1 MEKNEHGL
9 TDKQEKFAQLYVELG
24 NGSEAYRQSHDTE
37 NMKAE
42 TIHNETYV
50 LKNKKIVADR
60 ILSIRKELASQF
72 LKTKEELMKDLID
85 ILDMTKFSE
94 KEKNTAIKAIEV
106 LNKMNGFND
115 PEQVEVKQD
124 INIGFGG
131 MENLEIDNGE
141 DNNQED

>member
-1 MEKNEHGL
+1 
-9 TDKQEKFAQLYVELG
+9 
-24 NGSEAYRQSHDTE
+24 
-37 NMKAE
+37 
-42 TIHNETYV
+42 
-50 LKNKKIVADR
+50 
-60 ILSIRKELASQF
+60 

-115 PEQVEVKQD
+115 PEQVEIKQD